1 MTNELLIQT
10 ETKAWSRPPGRVS
23 SVLSVTCAVFAFI
36 VFLCSLWLMEGPHE
50 GYMAGVFAT
59 AYGSIG
65 LVITLAF
72 ALTGIALG
80 IIWIRKNRAM
90 KEAPAYYM
98 GLSRIV
104 LVLITS
110 TLLFLIALPWLLL
123 HGDLS

>member
-1 MTNELLIQT
+1 MTQNLLIQAEIKT
-10 ETKAWSRPPGRVS
+10 WSRPPGRVS
-23 SVLSVTCAVFAFI
+23 SVLSVTSAVFAFI
-36 VFLCSLWLMEGPHE
+36 VFLCSLWLMEGPRK

-59 AYGSIG
+59 FYGSIG

-72 ALTGIALG
+72 ALIGIALG
-80 IIWIRKNRAM
+80 IIWIRKNTAM

-123 HGDLS
+123 RGDLS